1 MDETT
6 TEVSHVEAPVEST
19 ATEATGAETPQEVP
33 GDTPELSEA
42 GTSDQP
48 EVEVQ
53 PEPKPTRAQK
63 RIEELTKRAKEAEE
77 KAQYW
82 EALNAKPQEYALEP
96 DEDGNV
102 TPEQVANLT
111 VAKMEAKEL
120 ERQRKGAEQAMQ
132 QDMLST
138 YEAYPELNDDQ
149 ELADL
154 VVAQALNKGITLKAS
169 ADRIMK
175 RFASTQKETQARTLA
190 TAASKNAVLTP
201 SAGRVGSGEA
211 APVDWKNM
219 SDDER
224 RANWGKI
231 VSTRNS

>member
-1 MDETT
+1 MEDQT
-6 TEVSHVEAPVEST
+6 TEVSQVEALVDYTPT
-19 ATEATGAETPQEVP
+19 APAEGENNEVSVETPEI
-33 GDTPELSEA
+33 SEA
-42 GTSDQP
+42 DTSVQP
-48 EVEVQ
+48 EGEVQ
-53 PEPKPTRAQK
+53 PEQKSTRAQK
-63 RIEELTKRAKEAEE
+63 RIEELSRRAKEAEE

-82 EALNAKPQEYALEP
+82 ERMNAKTPEVFMEP
-96 DEDGNV
+96 DENGFV
-102 TPEQVANLT
+102 SPEQIAELT
-111 VAKMEAKEL
+111 ASKLEAREIEKGRKSAQQEME
-120 ERQRKGAEQAMQ
+120 

-138 YEAYPELNDDQ
+138 YDAYPELNDDQ

-175 RFASTQKETQARTLA
+175 RFQATQKETQARTMA

-211 APVDWKNM
+211 PAIDWRNM

-231 VSTRNS
+231 VSTRKN